1 MELSLSAIYV
11 HFVITLP
18 FRPNDSR
25 MWVAL
30 GESYEKLKR
39 SQEAKKVGTIDVF
52 KVSFCWFGSA
62 CNFEEYCLGLYTR
75 DPISN

>member
-1 MELSLSAIYV
+1 
-11 HFVITLP
+11 
-18 FRPNDSR
+18 